1 MFAVLAILTASF
13 IPFIIIFILI
23 IIHELGHFLMA
34 KILNVEVK
42 KIYLY
47 PLGGISKF
55 FLPLNSSFLKE
66 FLILIAGPI
75 SQEIAKILLLFL
87 LPKEKEIILMYHYG
101 ILLFNL
107 LPVYPLD
114 GGKLIHLIFSV
125 FLPYRK
131 SFQISIFI
139 SYIIIAIYL
148 FLNIRILK
156 INNISIIT
164 FLIYKVYSE
173 QNKINYLYEKFI
185 LERYLNNYNYKS
197 SKLITNVKN
206 FYRNKRHLL
215 FLNNTYYLEKDYLD
229 KKYKKSE

>member
-1 MFAVLAILTASF
+1 
-13 IPFIIIFILI
+13 
-23 IIHELGHFLMA
+23 MA